1 MKINKLFHWL
11 YAILLLLP
19 FIMFLS
25 ALVFNNFK
33 SGSIDNIV
41 EFINQQFS
49 SIWTLPIFSWAS
61 SSFLIEPFNYI
72 ANLFGIASDNLLV
85 VSLDYWLC
93 ISIIWLVF
101 DLIMYIPLL
110 VHKWIDKAVIS

>member
-11 YAILLLLP
+11 YALLMFLP
-19 FIMFLS
+19 FIFFLS
-25 ALVFNNFK
+25 ALIFNNFK
-33 SGSIDNIV
+33 NGDITNIV
-41 EFINQQFS
+41 ETISNEFAS
-49 SIWTLPIFSWAS
+49 VWSLSIFSWAN
-61 SSFLIEPFNYI
+61 SSFLIAPFNYI
-72 ANLFGIASDNLLV
+72 ADLFGISSSNLLI

-110 VHKWIDKAVIS
+110 VHRWLDKGVIS